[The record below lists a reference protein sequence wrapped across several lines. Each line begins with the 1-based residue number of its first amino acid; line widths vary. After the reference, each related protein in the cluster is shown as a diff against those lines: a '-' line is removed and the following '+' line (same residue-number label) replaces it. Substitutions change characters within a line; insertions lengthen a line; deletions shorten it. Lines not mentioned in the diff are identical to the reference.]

1 MPLSVDRP
9 APVSTSNRGCAS
21 LAAPGEP
28 SRIRATRRGA
38 GHGADGTLLA
48 VPHMN
53 SVRAARC
60 AAVGGSVGGTMSS
73 VAAGGGGGGS
83 GAAREAL
90 MQVRGRVAAVAAA
103 QS

>member
-1 MPLSVDRP
+1 
-9 APVSTSNRGCAS
+9 
-21 LAAPGEP
+21 
-28 SRIRATRRGA
+28 
-38 GHGADGTLLA
+38 
-48 VPHMN
+48 MN